1 MRYTYIFIYSM
12 RMSDVCACTCNI
24 ICIDKHHWTQISIST
39 QKKYDIKTYKHI
51 LYHTI
56 HTSNWSVLHQN
67 VRIQLTVHGGCFAG
81 KMHDHCTQ
89 SS

>member
-1 MRYTYIFIYSM
+1 
-12 RMSDVCACTCNI
+12 MSDVCACTCNI
-24 ICIDKHHWTQISIST
+24 ICIDKHHWTQISISYLPP
-39 QKKYDIKTYKHI
+39 KKYDIKTYKHI

-67 VRIQLTVHGGCFAG
+67 VCIQYTVHGGCFAG
-81 KMHDHCTQ
+81 KMHDHYKQ